1 MVVGR
6 EEEREFFER
15 DNAGFWFW
23 VCPVSC
29 EREWERQEL
38 GKGKKILIL
47 GRLGRFGVKY
57 GNLIV
62 VKSNCKCK

>member
-6 EEEREFFER
+6 EEERELELIFVGFER

-29 EREWERQEL
+29 EREGETRA
-38 GKGKKILIL
+38 G
-47 GRLGRFGVKY
+47 
-57 GNLIV
+57 
-62 VKSNCKCK
+62 

>member
-1 MVVGR
+1 MWVLR
-6 EEEREFFER
+6 ETMLGFGFGCVLSPVRER
-15 DNAGFWFW
+15 
-23 VCPVSC
+23 
-29 EREWERQEL
+29 ERQEL
-38 GKGKKILIL
+38 GKLKKILIL